1 MGAGGGGSEMS
12 TTGTTL
18 HRKQKAEALVEVC
31 SVRLGKTLFG
41 VPITHILEIVG
52 TSRPQPVPLAPDYV
66 GGLVHYRG
74 DVLTTVSLRRLLDL
88 PPQEGAQDI
97 LVLES
102 AGGNFGLLVDSVG
115 EVLTVSAADHE
126 SNPSIL
132 DERCRGLLAGAYKL
146 KDSLLVMLDPD
157 RLDPLH
163 LSAGAGQAA

>member
-1 MGAGGGGSEMS
+1 MS
-12 TTGTTL
+12 TTGTAL

-31 SVRLGKTLFG
+31 SVRLSNTLFG

-52 TSRPQPVPLAPDYV
+52 TTKPQPVPLAPDYV

-74 DVLTTVSLRRLLDL
+74 DVLTTVSLRQLLDL
-88 PPQEGAQDI
+88 PPHEGAQDI

-102 AGGNFGLLVDSVG
+102 AGRIFGLLVDSVG
-115 EVLTVSAADHE
+115 EVLTVCTADYE
-126 SNPSIL
+126 PNPSTL
-132 DERCRGLLAGAYKL
+132 DERRRGLLAGSYKL

-157 RLDPLH
+157 RLDPMH

>member
-1 MGAGGGGSEMS
+1 MS
-12 TTGTTL
+12 TAAVAL
-18 HRKQKAEALVEVC
+18 HRREKVAATLVEMC
-31 SVRLGKTLFG
+31 TVRLGSSTFG

-52 TSRPQPVPLAPDYV
+52 ASQPQPVPLAPGYV

-88 PPQEGAQDI
+88 PPHEGAQDI

-102 AGGNFGLLVDSVG
+102 VGGIFGLLVDSVG

-163 LSAGAGQAA
+163 LSAGVGQAA